1 MIGVDMF
8 GLWPVF
14 TVLAAAGQTA
24 RNAMQRE
31 LTDSL
36 GAAGATHVRFLFG
49 FPFALIFF
57 AIACA
62 TGAALPTV
70 STGFWFWIL
79 AGALSQIIATAW
91 MLLAMTERSF
101 VVTIAYLKTEPIL
114 VALFGLIVLGDALSL
129 PAAAA
134 IMIATAGVFVL
145 SQRKAETEK
154 PASAL
159 RPVARGLASAGLF
172 AISVVA
178 YRGAILSLHG
188 ASLAMTTSFS
198 LMVVLGVQ
206 AVLLSLYLMW
216 RQPGVMADIIGAW
229 RPSLM
234 AGFMGAAATQFWF
247 FAFALTSAA
256 NVRTLALI
264 EVLFAQGATHFIFKQ
279 KTTAREAIGIIL
291 IAAGCAILV
300 WIET

>member
-1 MIGVDMF
+1 ML

-31 LTDSL
+31 LTGPL

-49 FPFALIFF
+49 FPFALLFF
-57 AIACA
+57 AVACA

-70 STGFWFWIL
+70 TTSFWIWIL
-79 AGALSQIIATAW
+79 AGALSQILATAW

-101 VVTIAYLKTEPIL
+101 VVTIAYLKTEPVL
-114 VALFGLIVLGDALSL
+114 VALFGLIVLGDSLSL

-134 IMIATAGVFVL
+134 IAVATLGVFVMSL
-145 SQRKAETEK
+145 QRTGAEQ
-154 PASAL
+154 SVMAL
-159 RPVARGLASAGLF
+159 RPVARGLASAALF

-188 ASLAMTTSFS
+188 VSLAMTTSFS
-198 LMVVLGVQ
+198 LMAVLGMQ
-206 AVLLSLYLMW
+206 AFLLSLYLMW
-216 RQPGVMADIIGAW
+216 RQPGVMTAIIRQW
-229 RPSLM
+229 RPSLL

-264 EVLFAQGATHFIFKQ
+264 EVLFAQGATHFIFRQ
-279 KTTAREAIGIIL
+279 KTSAREAIGIIL
-291 IAAGCAILV
+291 IAAGCAALV
-300 WIET
+300 WAET

>member
-1 MIGVDMF
+1 ML

-31 LTDSL
+31 LTASL

-62 TGAALPTV
+62 MGAKIPVV
-70 STGFWFWIL
+70 SASFCGWIL
-79 AGALSQIIATAW
+79 AGALTQIIATAL
-91 MLLAMTERSF
+91 MLMAMTERSF

-134 IMIATAGVFVL
+134 IVVATVGVFVM
-145 SQRKAETEK
+145 SFRTSEGDKT
-154 PASAL
+154 ASGTW
-159 RPVARGLASAGLF
+159 RPVAKGLMSAALF

-198 LMVVLGVQ
+198 LMVVLGLQ
-206 AVLLSLYLMW
+206 AALLSLYLLW
-216 RQPGVMADIIGAW
+216 RQPGVMAAIIGQW

-234 AGFMGAAATQFWF
+234 AGFMGAAATQLWF

-279 KTTAREAIGIIL
+279 KTTAREAVGIIL
-291 IAAGCAILV
+291 IAVGCAALV
-300 WIET
+300 WTET

>member
-1 MIGVDMF
+1 ML

-31 LTDSL
+31 LTASL

-62 TGAALPTV
+62 TGTKIPVV
-70 STGFWFWIL
+70 SAGFCGWIL
-79 AGALSQIIATAW
+79 AGALTQIIATAL
-91 MLLAMTERSF
+91 MLMAMTERSF

-129 PAAAA
+129 PASAA
-134 IMIATAGVFVL
+134 IMVATAGVFVM
-145 SQRKAETEK
+145 SFCPSHGGKM
-154 PASAL
+154 PAHTW
-159 RPVARGLASAGLF
+159 RPIAMGLASAALF

-198 LMVVLGVQ
+198 LMVVLGLQ
-206 AVLLSLYLMW
+206 ASLLSLYLHW
-216 RQPGVMADIIGAW
+216 RQPGVMAAIIGQW

-234 AGFMGAAATQFWF
+234 AGFMGAAATQLWF

-279 KTTAREAIGIIL
+279 KTTAREAIGIVL
-291 IAAGCAILV
+291 IAVGCAALV
-300 WIET
+300 WTET